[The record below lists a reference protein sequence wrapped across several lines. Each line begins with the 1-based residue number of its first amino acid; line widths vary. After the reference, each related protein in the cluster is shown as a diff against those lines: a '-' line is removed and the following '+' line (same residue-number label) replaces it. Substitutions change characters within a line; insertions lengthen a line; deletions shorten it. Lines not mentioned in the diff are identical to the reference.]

1 MLILSA
7 VFNVIFI
14 AALVYLS
21 FVLRKQRGI
30 VIEKTI
36 AVETE
41 NTQRDF
47 WFQKHNHLR
56 ERVLH
61 VASEVK
67 DIEIA
72 VQRKNIGMHRAVNGL
87 TAIVAK
93 LANDEFRDQ
102 YIFSVTEMKEKHEQ
116 EAKERLA
123 QEKLDAARIK
133 AEKINPGTPV
143 LPEIDTKLAN

>member
-1 MLILSA
+1 MLILSV
-7 VFNVIFI
+7 VFNIIFI
-14 AALVYLS
+14 SALVYLS

-30 VIEKTI
+30 VIEKTLL
-36 AVETE
+36 VETE
-41 NTQRDF
+41 NNQRDY

-72 VQRKNIGMHRAVNGL
+72 FQRKDMGAHRATNGL

-116 EAKERLA
+116 EAKEHIA
-123 QEKLDAARIK
+123 QDKLDVARKK
-133 AEKINPGTPV
+133 ANEIELKTPDLSEK
-143 LPEIDTKLAN
+143 

>member
-1 MLILSA
+1 MLLLSV
-7 VFNVIFI
+7 VFNVLFI
-14 AALVYLS
+14 SALVYLS

-30 VIEKTI
+30 VIEKTLE
-36 AVETE
+36 AQEE
-41 NTQRDF
+41 HSQRDY
-47 WFQKHNHLR
+47 WFRKHNQTS

-72 VQRKNIGMHRAVNGL
+72 FQKKNMGMHRAVNGL

-123 QEKLDAARIK
+123 QEKLDVAREK
-133 AEKINPGTPV
+133 ANEIELKTPDLSEK
-143 LPEIDTKLAN
+143 

>member
-1 MLILSA
+1 MLLISVA
-7 VFNVIFI
+7 FNVLSIGV
-14 AALVYLS
+14 LVYLS

-30 VIEKTI
+30 VVEKALT
-36 AVETE
+36 VQTE
-41 NTQRDF
+41 HEQRDY
-47 WFQKHNHLR
+47 WFQKHNKLR

-67 DIEIA
+67 DIEIRF
-72 VQRKNIGMHRAVNGL
+72 QKKSIGSHRACNGL

-102 YIFSVTEMKEKHEQ
+102 YIFSVTEMKYKHEQ

-123 QEKLDAARIK
+123 QEKLNNAREK
-133 AEKINPGTPV
+133 ANEIESKYSQDPPLR
-143 LPEIDTKLAN
+143 LP